1 MPAGG
6 RSGTSAGAAAAPATT
21 GGASAGGTRG
31 GAGTAAAPLGKD
43 EDGRVGLE
51 VYLCLRLK
59 HLRAV
64 VGAKGPNR
72 LGSTA
77 GQPRV
82 GGTANPG
89 IKNILH

>member
-6 RSGTSAGAAAAPATT
+6 RSGTSAAAAAAPATT

-31 GAGTAAAPLGKD
+31 GAGTAAPGKD

>member
-31 GAGTAAAPLGKD
+31 GAGTAAPPGKD